1 MFWFIIAIILTFLF
15 LKTRSELRE
24 LRNKETSSP
33 AATLAESRLSAAQQD
48 LIVLRLE
55 LTRRLKV
62 GAIDQAFYQQLTEQI
77 DAQWGER
84 YEETWVGGDFWQQ
97 TCQRAWNQLA
107 ARGRVPPGLPPWE
120 RPQPSLAAEPAT
132 SPGVTVSPA
141 VETPVP
147 PLPAPTPASGEPPS
161 VSPATIEEPRLEPD
175 YAWQPQQ
182 PGALEQALH
191 ALAGWPR
198 ALLPFLVQNIGW
210 FIGGFCFLAGSIFL
224 VSYTSG
230 FTKGLVVFAALLAF
244 TLALLWGGYQLR
256 RRQPALE
263 AGSTVL
269 LTLGIL
275 LVPLNL
281 SVLARLLVTAD
292 SGWLLIVSL
301 LATLL
306 ALAVFFFASQV
317 IAGIMDRTLQGEQPR
332 LYLALASVQLAL
344 PLLAYWPAWPLL
356 ALLHALLLGLLA
368 YGLWRYAHDWMYSI
382 FVERRRIAYFA
393 AGTLLY
399 AALISFIHL
408 TWGAAPLAVPTG
420 YYAPYLMAVC
430 GLLFYLDTHFKEWVH
445 HYAFLS
451 RFSFLIYGL
460 SVLAVVL
467 ARDAPLARLL
477 TLTLGAVLYGAVAWH
492 YLTLVPL
499 CLLLACLGGIY
510 GQLVLSHFPAE
521 QHFLWSLPGLA
532 GIRALSRWMQ
542 NLANR
547 RPGAYP
553 LALLSYRLL
562 VALVIVLTGWSLYH
576 AQPGWMAMT
585 TALTTAGGLWW
596 LLRAAPGP
604 LLSEPADDRRHTP
617 LDLCDSPWL
626 YTVVLATTA
635 AAAWTPAWIDLRLEW
650 RFALELMLLAWLWVW
665 LALGSPRTKGPRL
678 TQTEVFTNSALLS
691 VVAGLGI
698 AIGLGLEGPDRSL
711 PILLFSLG
719 AVPLL
724 WLSLGLYVRW
734 LFYGF
739 LILTAGAAVLAKLL
753 LFPGPSSGGI
763 AWLAGMGIW
772 MLLWWLD
779 RQPAE
784 AEALRRARIPRPL
797 TLLGVIS
804 LPGLNTG
811 AIGEAQDL
819 AGDKDV

>member
-1 MFWFIIAIILTFLF
+1 MAWFIIAIILAFLL

-24 LRNKETSSP
+24 LRNKQASPP
-33 AATLAESRLSAAQQD
+33 AAILAESRLSAAQQD

-55 LTRRLKV
+55 LTRRLKA
-62 GAIDQAFYQQLTEQI
+62 GEIDPARYQQLTEPI
-77 DAQWGER
+77 DTQWAER
-84 YEETWVGGDFWQQ
+84 FEEAWVSGDFWRQA
-97 TCQRAWNQLA
+97 CQRAWNQLV
-107 ARGRVPPGLPPWE
+107 ARGHIPSGPPPWE
-120 RPQPSLAAEPAT
+120 QLRPSPAAEPAT
-132 SPGVTVSPA
+132 SPGVIAPPV
-141 VETPVP
+141 VETPAP
-147 PLPAPTPASGEPPS
+147 PAPVTEPAGSRPHRVEPPPAS
-161 VSPATIEEPRLEPD
+161 D

-182 PGALEQALH
+182 PGVLEHALR

-230 FTKGLVVFAALLAF
+230 FAKGLVVFAALFVF

-256 RRQPALE
+256 RRQPALA
-263 AGSTVL
+263 AGGTAL

-275 LVPLNL
+275 LLPLNL
-281 SVLARLLVTAD
+281 SVLARLWVNAA
-292 SGWLLIVSL
+292 SGWPMAVCMLI
-301 LATLL
+301 TLL
-306 ALAVFFFASQV
+306 AFAVFIFATQL

-344 PLLAYWPAWPLL
+344 PLLAYWPVWPLL

-420 YYAPYLMAVC
+420 YYAPYLMTVC

-445 HYAFLS
+445 HSAFLS

-460 SVLAVVL
+460 SVLAVGL

-477 TLTLGAVLYGAVAWH
+477 TLALGAVLYGAVAWH

-499 CLLLACLGGIY
+499 CLLLACLGGLY
-510 GQLVLSHFPAE
+510 SQLILSRFPAA
-521 QHFLWSLPGLA
+521 QHLLWSLPGLA
-532 GIRALSRWMQ
+532 GIWALSGWTQ

-562 VALVIVLTGWSLYH
+562 IALVIALAGWSLYH
-576 AQPGWMAMT
+576 AQPGWMAMV
-585 TALTTAGGLWW
+585 TALITAGGLWW
-596 LLRAAPGP
+596 LFGAAPGP
-604 LLSEPADDRRHTP
+604 LFSAPVDEQRPVTQ
-617 LDLCDSPWL
+617 DLRDSPWL
-626 YTVVLATTA
+626 YTVVLMMTA
-635 AAAWTPAWIDLRLEW
+635 AAALAPAWIGLRLEW
-650 RFALELMLLAWLWVW
+650 RFALELMLLAWLWAW
-665 LALGSPRTKGPRL
+665 LALRTPRPGGSRL
-678 TQTEVFTNSALLS
+678 AQTEVFANSALLS
-691 VVAGLGI
+691 VFAGLGI
-698 AIGLGLEGPDRSL
+698 ALGLGLEELGRSL
-711 PILLFSLG
+711 LIVLFSLG

-739 LILTAGAAVLAKLL
+739 LLLTAGAALLIKLL
-753 LFPGPSSGGI
+753 LWPGPSSGGF
-763 AWLAGMGIW
+763 AWLAGLSIW
-772 MLLWWLD
+772 MLLWWLN

-784 AEALRRARIPRPL
+784 AETLRRARILRPL
-797 TLLGVIS
+797 TLLGVIP
-804 LPGLNTG
+804 LPELSATT
-811 AIGEAQDL
+811 AEDRHS
-819 AGDKDV
+819 AGKNHA